1 MKVNLPG
8 ITDKDADDI
17 RFGIKEDVDF
27 IAASFVRRPSDVLDI
42 REILE
47 QEKANIT
54 IFLKLKTKKVSII
67 SKKFLKYL
75 MV

>member
-1 MKVNLPG
+1 MSISCVRVNLPG

-17 RFGIKEDVDF
+17 LFGIKEDVDY

-47 QEKANIT
+47 KKT
-54 IFLKLKTKKVSII
+54 III
-67 SKKFLKYL
+67 LQSS
-75 MV
+75 